1 MKNVLLAYN
10 KLNFKSYSLNTVYLW
25 ISFATV
31 IIRTDI
37 NKRVRDVVQS
47 SPFHQCT
54 RDHSILSHAE

>member
-47 SPFHQCT
+47 
-54 RDHSILSHAE
+54 